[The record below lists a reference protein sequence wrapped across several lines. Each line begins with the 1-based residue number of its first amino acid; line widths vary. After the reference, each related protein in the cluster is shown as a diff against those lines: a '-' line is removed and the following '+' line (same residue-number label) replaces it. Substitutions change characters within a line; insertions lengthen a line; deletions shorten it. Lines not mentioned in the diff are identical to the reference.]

1 MSAVIPSWLK
11 EITPATCPCCNIGR
25 TKGFADKT
33 INKIT
38 SFLKEIF
45 VSEDFAMQDG
55 IIQRIDSRVR
65 ILTFFI
71 LIFFASFLKSF
82 APLLIILFFVI
93 LIAYISHIPISALF
107 KRTAPVIIFTGIII
121 LPSLFITN
129 AGIKT
134 TSLFVFRV
142 AVMVSI
148 AAILF
153 LATRKN
159 DLLKGLRML
168 FMPQIFVMTLAF
180 AFRYIFIF
188 LKLAENMHLARKSRV
203 IRQAKTN
210 EARAWTASR
219 LAVIFKRSVAMADDV
234 YLALVSRGFTGEI
247 KTMENHEMQKRD
259 YLWIGIVLFVM
270 LVTIRL

>member
-1 MSAVIPSWLK
+1 MPAVIPSWLK
-11 EITPATCPCCNIGR
+11 PVPANCPCCTIGR
-25 TKGFADKT
+25 TKGFIDKT

-55 IIQRIDSRVR
+55 LVQRIDSRIR

-82 APLLIILFFVI
+82 APLLIILSFII
-93 LIAYISHIPISALF
+93 LITYISHIPLSALF

-121 LPSLFITN
+121 LPSLFIID

-159 DLLKGLRML
+159 DLLKGLSML
-168 FMPQIFVMTLAF
+168 FVPQIFVMTLAF

-188 LKLAENMHLARKSRV
+188 LKLAEDMHLARKSRV
-203 IRQAKTN
+203 IRQAKTK

-234 YLALVSRGFTGEI
+234 YLALVSRGFTGEVKTLQNYEI
-247 KTMENHEMQKRD
+247 KNMD
-259 YLWIGIVLFVM
+259 YLWIGIVSFVI
-270 LVTIRL
+270 LITIRL

>member
-1 MSAVIPSWLK
+1 MPAVIPSWLK
-11 EITPATCPCCNIGR
+11 EITPATCPCCEIGR
-25 TKGFADKT
+25 TKGFVDKT
-33 INKIT
+33 VNKII

-45 VSEDFAMQDG
+45 VSEDFAMQNG
-55 IIQRIDSRVR
+55 LIQKIDSRVR

-93 LIAYISHIPISALF
+93 LIAQMSRIPISALL
-107 KRTAPVIIFTGIII
+107 KRTAPVIIFTGVIM

-129 AGIKT
+129 AGVKT
-134 TSLFVFRV
+134 TSLFVFRA

-168 FMPQIFVMTLAF
+168 FVPQIFVITLAF

-203 IRQAKTN
+203 IKQSSKD
-210 EARAWTASR
+210 EIRAWTASR

-247 KTMENHEMQKRD
+247 KTMENHEIQKRD

-270 LVTIRL
+270 LTTIRL

>member
-11 EITPATCPCCNIGR
+11 EVAPATCPCCEIGR
-25 TKGFADKT
+25 TKGFIDKT
-33 INKIT
+33 LDKIT

-55 IIQRIDSRVR
+55 IVQRIDSRIR

-82 APLLIILFFVI
+82 IPLLAILSFIILI
-93 LIAYISHIPISALF
+93 TYMSHIPISALF
-107 KRTAPVIIFTGIII
+107 KRTAPVIIFTGIIM
-121 LPSLFITN
+121 LPSLFITD

-142 AVMVSI
+142 AVIVSI

-153 LATRKN
+153 LATRKT
-159 DLLKGLRML
+159 DLLKGLSML
-168 FMPQIFVMTLAF
+168 FVPQIFVMTLAF

-188 LKLAENMHLARKSRV
+188 LKLAENMHLARKSRIIKKV
-203 IRQAKTN
+203 NTK
-210 EARAWTASR
+210 ESRAWTVSR
-219 LAVIFKRSVAMADDV
+219 LAVIFKRSAAMADDV
-234 YLALVSRGFTGEI
+234 YLALASRGFTGEI

-270 LVTIRL
+270 LITIRL